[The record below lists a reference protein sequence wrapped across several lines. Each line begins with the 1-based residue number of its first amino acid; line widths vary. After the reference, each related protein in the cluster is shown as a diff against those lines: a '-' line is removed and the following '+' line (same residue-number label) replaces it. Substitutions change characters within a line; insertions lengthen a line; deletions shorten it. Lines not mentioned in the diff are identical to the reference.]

1 MELVRDL
8 VRIGLAIFLV
18 VAGVAH
24 FVAPRPYVE
33 HLPELVPMRAELVA
47 LTGIAE
53 IVLAAGLVGPR
64 RWRRPVGLAVAA
76 YLVLVFPAN
85 FYAAVSQVPIEG
97 VPNGWIRWARLPLQ
111 IPLIAAAL
119 WSTRSDGRR

>member
-8 VRIGLAIFLV
+8 VRIGLAIFLA

-33 HLPELVPMRAELVA
+33 HLPPVIPMRAELVA
-47 LTGIAE
+47 LTGAAE
-53 IVLAAGLVGPR
+53 IVLAVGLVGPR

-85 FYAAVSQVPIEG
+85 LYAAVSQVPIEG

-119 WSTRSDGRR
+119 WSTRRSH

>member
-85 FYAAVSQVPIEG
+85 LYAAVSQVPIEG

-119 WSTRSDGRR
+119 WSTRRSH

>member
-8 VRIGLAIFLV
+8 VRIGLAIFLA

-85 FYAAVSQVPIEG
+85 LYAAVSQVPIEG

-119 WSTRSDGRR
+119 WSTRRSH